1 MFEILKILF
10 TGLKVSDTG
19 NYTCRAVSE
28 TGETTREAIL
38 YVEGKNFT
46 CLVHVPAFFK
56 TSLLLS
62 A

>member
-1 MFEILKILF
+1 M
-10 TGLKVSDTG
+10 SDTG

-28 TGETTREAIL
+28 TGETTLEAIL

-46 CLVHVPAFFK
+46 CLVRVPAFFK
-56 TSLLLS
+56 SSLLLS